1 MSGLKFLVVVPTNP
15 EADADRMTKFL
26 IHGSLLQE
34 PQQFSINFVNSPSC
48 TDNITYH
55 FKVKIPE
62 QMIVENYKSDG
73 EWSASHQEKYLNIFD
88 GNTDKKISDTP
99 SIKNGIDAVLNYSST
114 ETAFSL
120 MFQLDR
126 ANSTIDVYQVRGNG
140 HNFVTK
146 YETLFSL
153 SEIQSIQVWGDV
165 KKINQFSL
173 SYD

>member
-88 GNTDKKISDTP
+88 
-99 SIKNGIDAVLNYSST
+99 